1 MLLLNSAVWS
11 LCHALACRGLKISQ
25 NAELRHKFNDHKTGF
40 PVGSLLTF
48 AAFTSV
54 SLDDQVANGFGDH
67 VLFNFTR
74 VRGVRI
80 RALSAVPQEAEVLVP
95 PPSVFRIVT
104 VAKFHGSL
112 MVTLERVESPLTY
125 LALPPAP
132 PATAHVSSGGSAV
145 TCPPAAAFPPPAS
158 AAGHVAAAEP
168 EDPDVVALGQSL
180 KALGVGTSAA
190 CSNFAKSLAHQGIL
204 TMERLKKMPVPQAK
218 KALEIVKMT
227 EFQIEAIME
236 ALAPPPAAAPISP
249 ASFAPAPKP
258 AIPTAQAASPAVPS
272 HAKSGI
278 VAPPTAQDKVRF
290 SQLLLVEL
298 AKTLFHSPPSRFQA
312 AAAARIKGQPSIH
325 DAAESGNAGLVLDY
339 IVADPAAVHA
349 KTGRYVALCHFL
361 KITQ

>member
-1 MLLLNSAVWS
+1 M
-11 LCHALACRGLKISQ
+11 
-25 NAELRHKFNDHKTGF
+25 
-40 PVGSLLTF
+40 
-48 AAFTSV
+48 
-54 SLDDQVANGFGDH
+54 
-67 VLFNFTR
+67 
-74 VRGVRI
+74 
-80 RALSAVPQEAEVLVP
+80 
-95 PPSVFRIVT
+95 
-104 VAKFHGSL
+104 
-112 MVTLERVESPLTY
+112 
-125 LALPPAP
+125 
-132 PATAHVSSGGSAV
+132 

-180 KALGVGTSAA
+180 KALGIGSAA
-190 CSNFAKSLAHQGIL
+190 SCLKFAKALEEQGIL

-249 ASFAPAPKP
+249 ASSAPAPKP

-298 AKTLFHSPPSRFQA
+298 AQTLFHSPPF
-312 AAAARIKGQPSIH
+312 PF
-325 DAAESGNAGLVLDY
+325 SGCCCCPN
-339 IVADPAAVHA
+339 
-349 KTGRYVALCHFL
+349 
-361 KITQ
+361 